1 MAQTNSNK
9 RAETEL
15 VLAASIQRLLDKT
28 VRAARP
34 QTLQGLLCKMEEWPV
49 TRQEAQ
55 KSRGTG
61 NTRPYF
67 ACVCSHN
74 AALDSIS

>member
-34 QTLQGLLCKMEEWPV
+34 PPPSGCQTAVEGWP
-49 TRQEAQ
+49 TI
-55 KSRGTG
+55 
-61 NTRPYF
+61 P
-67 ACVCSHN
+67 
-74 AALDSIS
+74 

>member
-28 VRAARP
+28 VRAPGPPIQPSRVSHDVGRE
-34 QTLQGLLCKMEEWPV
+34 GLLSYKRDKRPRLGLHCLL
-49 TRQEAQ
+49 TRYCPSPSA
-55 KSRGTG
+55 
-61 NTRPYF
+61 
-67 ACVCSHN
+67 
-74 AALDSIS
+74 

>member
-28 VRAARP
+28 VRAPGPPIQPSRVSRKRAGMSSDLVRGKEKPRP
-34 QTLQGLLCKMEEWPV
+34 L
-49 TRQEAQ
+49 
-55 KSRGTG
+55 
-61 NTRPYF
+61 F
-67 ACVCSHN
+67 ACF
-74 AALDSIS
+74 

>member
-28 VRAARP
+28 VHATCPTHPFRVSHGSVGM
-34 QTLQGLLCKMEEWPV
+34 LSCLC
-49 TRQEAQ
+49 
-55 KSRGTG
+55 RGADDTS
-61 NTRPYF
+61 P
-67 ACVCSHN
+67 ACDC
-74 AALDSIS
+74 